1 MHSNRTRLWLPA
13 YIRRRILVKLILGNM
28 ITVLIVL
35 CVGFFSVQRG
45 TARLLHSLMLRYH
58 IQPVIP
64 TQMFIQSSIQ
74 SLLIGGSI
82 ALLTGIVINFMLNR
96 VWLRE
101 LRQIQQAAK
110 AIATGDFTQVP
121 ARTEDE
127 IGQLAEAINQMSHS
141 LMQLEEQRR
150 AFLIDVAHELRTPLT
165 SMRGY
170 LSGIQDGVFAP
181 TGTTLRLF
189 SNEVQRL
196 QKLVESIHQLNV
208 LEYGQPDITLK
219 PLDLQE
225 LVDEMWMLFQHRFE
239 EKGIHLR
246 YDVQRDGECAES
258 PRTGDTESSLVVQGH
273 RDLLAQALY
282 NLFENAWRY
291 TSTGGS
297 VDLLLARRT
306 GGTDPVVV
314 LEMTNRSP
322 DLAKIDTSRMF
333 DRFYRGE
340 RSRSRSTG
348 GLGIGLAIVKQII
361 LAHKGQVSAASEP
374 GTFQLTVTLPG

>member
-1 MHSNRTRLWLPA
+1 M
-13 YIRRRILVKLILGNM
+13 LGNIM
-28 ITVLIVL
+28 TVLIVL
-35 CVGFFSVQRG
+35 FVGFFSVQRG

-64 TQMFIQSSIQ
+64 TRMFIHSSIQ

-82 ALLTGIVINFMLNR
+82 ALLTGVVINFILNR

-101 LRQIQQAAK
+101 LRQIQQAAM

-127 IGQLAEAINQMSHS
+127 IGQLAEAINQMSRS

-165 SMRGY
+165 SMKGY
-170 LSGIQDGVFAP
+170 LSGIQDGVIAP
-181 TGTTLRLF
+181 TSTTLRLF

-196 QKLVESIHQLNV
+196 QRLVDSIHQLNV

-219 PLDLQE
+219 SVDLKA
-225 LVDEMWMLFQHRFE
+225 LADEMWMLFQHRFQ
-239 EKGIHLR
+239 EKGIQTR
-246 YDVQRDGECAES
+246 YDVRSDEENSYAI
-258 PRTGDTESSLVVQGH
+258 RAADTEAPFMVQGH

-282 NLFENAWRY
+282 NLLENAWRY
-291 TSTGGS
+291 TSTGGA
-297 VDLLLARRT
+297 VDMVIAHQGQDT
-306 GGTDPVVV
+306 TSTVV
-314 LEMTNRSP
+314 LELTNTSR

-333 DRFYRGE
+333 DRFFRGE
-340 RSRSRSTG
+340 SSRSRSTG
-348 GLGIGLAIVKQII
+348 GLGIGLAIVKQIA
-361 LAHKGQVSAASEP
+361 LAHNGYVAAVSQE
-374 GTFQLTVTLPG
+374 GTFQLTFTLPQ